1 MADIGGREEEEGEGE
16 TDFGVADPFR
26 ESAVRGFEDGRG
38 GSGGGSQSIPRSEEE
53 RGDRRW
59 LDEDG
64 GSISRR
70 VEEEDRDETMRRGR
84 EREGE
89 KERER
94 IGGRVGELGSSGMVL
109 NLAQVSGSWG
119 PSIFESSINSKGN
132 SIPVGYICIVFLL
145 SRSLLI
151 SCRLHD

>member
-1 MADIGGREEEEGEGE
+1 MHRGGYRGREGKAKERERKRER
-16 TDFGVADPFR
+16 DFGVADPFR

-70 VEEEDRDETMRRGR
+70 VEEDRDETMQRGR
-84 EREGE
+84 GRKRE
-89 KERER
+89 
-94 IGGRVGELGSSGMVL
+94 SGLVD
-109 NLAQVSGSWG
+109 AWESWAPAG
-119 PSIFESSINSKGN
+119 WCST
-132 SIPVGYICIVFLL
+132 
-145 SRSLLI
+145 
-151 SCRLHD
+151 LHR

>member
-1 MADIGGREEEEGEGE
+1 MANIGGEKTERERG

-38 GSGGGSQSIPRSEEE
+38 GSGGGSQSIPRNEEE

-70 VEEEDRDETMRRGR
+70 VEEDRDETMQRGR
-84 EREGE
+84 ERADWWT
-89 KERER
+89 R
-94 IGGRVGELGSSGMVL
+94 GRVGLQRDGAQPCTGERKSGTEHL
-109 NLAQVSGSWG
+109 
-119 PSIFESSINSKGN
+119 
-132 SIPVGYICIVFLL
+132 
-145 SRSLLI
+145 
-151 SCRLHD
+151 

>member
-1 MADIGGREEEEGEGE
+1 MADIGGREGEGEGE

-84 EREGE
+84 ERG
-89 KERER
+89 RER
-94 IGGRVGELGSSGMVL
+94 KRADWWTRGRVGLQRDGAQPCTGERKSGTEHL
-109 NLAQVSGSWG
+109 
-119 PSIFESSINSKGN
+119 
-132 SIPVGYICIVFLL
+132 
-145 SRSLLI
+145 
-151 SCRLHD
+151 